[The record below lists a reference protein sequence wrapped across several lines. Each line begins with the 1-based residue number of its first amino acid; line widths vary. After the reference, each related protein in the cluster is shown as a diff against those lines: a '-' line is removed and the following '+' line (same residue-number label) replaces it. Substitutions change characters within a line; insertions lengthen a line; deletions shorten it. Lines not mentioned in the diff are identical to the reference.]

1 MASALG
7 YIIHIGNHKQLETK
21 EKIVTYRGIK
31 VNKEKIKDE
40 YEIGK
45 NIHLLGFT
53 STSLIR
59 DRALKFAIQNKQTG

>member
-7 YIIHIGNHKQLETK
+7 YIIHIGNYKQLETK
-21 EKIVTYRGIK
+21 EKIVAYRGIK
-31 VNKEKIKDE
+31 VNEEKIRDE

-45 NIHLLGFT
+45 YIHLLGFT

-59 DRALKFAIQNKQTG
+59 DRALKFAIENKQIG